1 MGSLRSTCR
10 SLGNIAPRIF
20 FCPQTVI
27 LILLLAVPAMA
38 GQASAK
44 ADGTKSA
51 GESLQ
56 QRYDAARTF
65 QISGDPEHAAAEYK
79 AFLAEAL
86 RRIGDATINDAQSS
100 DAKISDVKITE
111 AKIRE
116 EKFEDASKLFAEAL
130 TLAPENP
137 DVTLD
142 YAALRL
148 QEGKPKEAQ
157 ALAERAVQLA
167 PGNGRAQ
174 YMLGAALYQ
183 QQDYAGAKEHLEKA
197 VVAQPKF
204 EIGYL
209 LGITYVRLQDL
220 NRATLLFNE
229 MAVGLGDTPQ
239 IHVLF
244 GRAYRE
250 GDYLDQAISELR
262 KALAKDGRIKVA
274 HYLLA
279 MAYLER
285 DGDSGFGEAVPEL
298 EAELKVSPNDP
309 RTHYMV
315 GYIALKR
322 HDTRQAEQELG
333 RAAELDPENPD
344 PLISLGQLYLD
355 AVRLPEAEKAFRRA
369 IALTKDPARN
379 GYQVNRAHYALGRI
393 LLQTGHEDE
402 GKKELHISAELRD
415 KPHPERRGMGGA
427 ADAATG
433 DETRA
438 GTAAAV
444 AKAGLSPV
452 DLKAS
457 SALAEEF
464 KPAIADSYNN
474 LGVIAAGRKDY
485 MAAFGYF
492 EKAGSWNPGLE
503 TLDRNLGMA
512 AFYANQFDRSVGP
525 LGSHLARHPED
536 LRARAALGLSLFG
549 TQSYARVVETLQPI
563 ETTVDA
569 DPGLSYAY
577 AVSQVKTG
585 AYPQGMGRLHALEK
599 ANPNSPDL
607 HTLMGEAFVDQGE
620 YAEALAEYRA
630 ALGINP
636 NLQHT
641 HFLAGLALI
650 RQGNPAEAAEE
661 FRAALKLDAADVSSK
676 YHLAYSLIQMQQPQ
690 DALPL
695 LLEVIKQ
702 DPKNADAYYQ
712 LGKLELQQGNAK
724 EAVSNLETGTRLS
737 PDSDYIHYQLALAY
751 RRESRTQDG
760 EREMKVYQA
769 LKNRHRGRDAEQPN

>member
-355 AVRLPEAEKAFRRA
+355 AVRLPEAENAFRRA

-512 AFYANQFDRSVGP
+512 AFYANQFDRSVGA

-549 TQSYARVVETLQPI
+549 TQNYARVVETLQPI

-751 RRESRTQDG
+751 RRESRTEDG

>member
-10 SLGNIAPRIF
+10 SLGRTALRRF
-20 FCPQTVI
+20 YCPQTVI
-27 LILLLAVPAMA
+27 LVLLSAVPAMA
-38 GQASAK
+38 AQASAK
-44 ADGTKSA
+44 AQGKKSA

-65 QISGDPEHAAAEYK
+65 QISGDQEHAAAEYK
-79 AFLAEAL
+79 AFLAEVL
-86 RRIGDATINDAQSS
+86 RQIGDAKINEAQ
-100 DAKISDVKITE
+100 ISE
-111 AKIRE
+111 Q
-116 EKFEDASKLFAEAL
+116 KFEDASKLFAEAL
-130 TLAPENP
+130 ILTPENS
-137 DVTLD
+137 DATLD

-148 QEGKPKEAQ
+148 QEGKPREAE
-157 ALAERAVQLA
+157 ALAERAIQLA
-167 PGNGRAQ
+167 PGNGRAE

-183 QQDYAGAKEHLEKA
+183 QQDYAGARAHLEKA
-197 VVAQPKF
+197 VVAQPNF

-209 LGITYVRLQDL
+209 LGITYIRLQDL

-229 MAVGLGDTPQ
+229 MTVGLGDTPQ

-250 GDYLDQAISELR
+250 GDYLDQAISELH
-262 KALAKDGRIKVA
+262 KALAKDARIKVA

-285 DGDSGFGEAVPEL
+285 DGDSGFGKAVPEL
-298 EAELKVSPNDP
+298 EAELKVNSNDP

-322 HDTRQAEQELG
+322 HDARQAEQELG

-369 IALTKDPARN
+369 IAVTKDPTRN

-402 GKKELHISAELRD
+402 GKKELQISAELRD
-415 KPHPERRGMGGA
+415 KPHPERRRMGAA

-433 DETRA
+433 DET
-438 GTAAAV
+438 
-444 AKAGLSPV
+444 KAGAGVAAPQAGVSPAE
-452 DLKAS
+452 LKAS

-464 KPAIADSYNN
+464 KLAIADSYNN

-485 MAAFGYF
+485 MAALGYF
-492 EKAGSWNPGLE
+492 EKAGFWNPGLE

-512 AFYANQFDRSVGP
+512 AFYADQFDRSVGP

-549 TQSYARVVETLQPI
+549 TQNYAKVIETLQPI

-569 DPGLSYAY
+569 DPGLAYAY

-630 ALGINP
+630 ALAVNP

-650 RQGNPAEAAEE
+650 RQGNAAEAAQE

-676 YHLAYSLIQMQQPQ
+676 YHLAYSLIQMQQSQ

-712 LGKLELQQGNAK
+712 LGKLELQQGNAQ
-724 EAVSNLETGTRLS
+724 EAVSNLEAGTRLS

-751 RRESRTQDG
+751 RRESRTEDG

-769 LKNRHRGRDAEQPN
+769 LKNRHRGRDAEQQN